1 MTEVLIVGG
10 AATGWA
16 TAFHLKRLD
25 SSISVSVLEMDTTL
39 ARSSSML
46 CESNVRIQFNL
57 DENILMSKYGMEV
70 TEELGRMLEVGGERA
85 HIERRQLGNLF
96 LVDVD
101 GRPDALAGM
110 DNQLRHGG
118 NVEWLDMDQIAAR
131 FPAAASDNL
140 VGGTF
145 GPDDGPVDASAV
157 VSAYRRRAL
166 ADGVTL
172 IATRV
177 ETLGMEDGRVK
188 GVVAGG
194 RLHEA
199 EVIVL
204 AAGAWTPGLME
215 TVGVSLPVRPVMRT
229 VYVVEGSFSDRGPLP
244 AIFLPSGAYIYPEA
258 GSAALMA
265 WSTADD
271 PIGFDFTPAPRSRF
285 YDVIWPEIASN
296 LPAFDSL
303 EVVRSWAGLYAQN
316 TLDGN
321 AVLGEWPTA
330 KGLYM
335 ATGFS
340 GHGYQHCHAMGR
352 HLAELVTGTTPSID
366 LSRFGPQRV
375 LDGVPYAESAGRII

>member
-1 MTEVLIVGG
+1 MTDVLVIGG

-16 TAFHLKRLD
+16 TAFHLKHLD
-25 SSISVSVLEMDTTL
+25 SSLSVSVFEMDTTL
-39 ARSSSML
+39 ARSSTML

-70 TEELGRMLEVGGERA
+70 IEELGRMLEVGGEPA
-85 HIERRQLGNLF
+85 HIERRGLGNLF
-96 LVDVD
+96 LVDED

-110 DNQLRHGG
+110 ENQLRHGG
-118 NVEWLDMDQIAAR
+118 NVEWLDMDEVAAR

-140 VGGTF
+140 VGGTY
-145 GPDDGPVDASAV
+145 GPEDGPVDASAV
-157 VSAYRRRAL
+157 VAGYRRRAL
-166 ADGVTL
+166 ADGVVL
-172 IATRV
+172 SATRV
-177 ETLGMEDGRVK
+177 ETLAVEDGRVE

-199 EVIVL
+199 DVVLL
-204 AAGAWTPGLME
+204 AAGAWTPSLME
-215 TVGVSLPVRPVMRT
+215 TVGISIPVQPAMRT
-229 VYVVEGSFSDRGPLP
+229 VYVVEGTFGDRGPLP
-244 AIFLPSGAYIYPEA
+244 AVFLPSGAYIYPEV

-285 YDVIWPEIASN
+285 YDVIWPEIARN

-316 TLDGN
+316 TLDAN
-321 AVLGEWPTA
+321 AILGEWPTLQ
-330 KGLYM
+330 GLYL

-352 HLAELVTGTTPSID
+352 HLAELVTGAEPSLD